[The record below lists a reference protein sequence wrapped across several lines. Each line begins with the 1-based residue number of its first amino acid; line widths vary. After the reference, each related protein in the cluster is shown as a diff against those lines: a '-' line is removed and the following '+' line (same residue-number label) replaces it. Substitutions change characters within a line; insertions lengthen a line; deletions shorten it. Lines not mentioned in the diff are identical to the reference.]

1 MVFDSFSF
9 CIAWLSEPIKDLKQV
24 KQKIKK
30 KTGKVNLAALNG
42 WVSIKH
48 SCIRRPQVVFF
59 HLGLLL
65 TDAKFAKYSVQP
77 QGFNKQ
83 FEILYFFSLYTL
95 AN

>member
-1 MVFDSFSF
+1 MVFDSLSF

-48 SCIRRPQVVFF
+48 SSIRRPQVVFF

-77 QGFNKQ
+77 
-83 FEILYFFSLYTL
+83 
-95 AN
+95 